1 MLKHACLAMAALAI
15 TSPAVLAEK
24 PGAGVGVIEVKG
36 PTGGAVAQVVEIE
49 AVVTAIDKK
58 NRKVTVKGPR
68 GRDVELAAGEEVRN
82 FDQIKVGDMIKL
94 KYYEAISLQLEKAPG
109 AKPGIT
115 VVEEGKRA
123 KPNDKPGAA
132 VRSKV
137 TVIGT
142 VTAIDGNAQTVTVKG
157 PRGNEVD
164 IKVQDREKLKN
175 VKIDDLVKATY
186 TEALAISVST
196 PAKDDAKKK

>member
-1 MLKHACLAMAALAI
+1 MRKQMYLVFAALAVASTPI
-15 TSPAVLAEK
+15 LAEK
-24 PGAGVGVIEVKG
+24 PGAGVGVVEVSG
-36 PTGGAVAQVVEIE
+36 PTGKAVAQIEEIE
-49 AVVTAIDKK
+49 AVVTAIDKV
-58 NRKVTVKGPR
+58 NRELTLKGPR
-68 GRDVELAAGEEVRN
+68 GRSVELAVGEEVRN